1 MFDDNELKYL
11 PANQLVELLSDL
23 PFDAKV
29 YVNKVGNLGIQKADG
44 SWLGFVD
51 FAEGKIEYDEEEI
64 INQSL

>member
-1 MFDDNELKYL
+1 MFDDDGLKYL
-11 PANQLVELLSDL
+11 SANQLAELLSDL

-29 YVNKVGNLGIQKADG
+29 YVNRVGNLGIQKSDG

-51 FAEGKIEYDEEEI
+51 FAEGRIEYHEEEI